1 MSFVVGLYPTLRYFA
16 PLELTA
22 QTGMSVLRNFI
33 QMKKVLFGLY
43 NDDTELLD
51 AIVKANDAGLD
62 IMDVYTPFPVH
73 GLDDVMGLSES
84 RLHQAGFIYGALGT
98 MTALGVMTWV
108 FTRDWPII
116 FGGKP
121 YFSFPAFV
129 PITFELTV
137 LFAAVGMVLT
147 FYIVCGLG
155 PSTEAKVLHDRITDD
170 KFCIAFDT
178 SNMSQIDV
186 EKYAAFLDSSGAA
199 EIHTKDI

>member
-1 MSFVVGLYPTLRYFA
+1 MSKEVLY
-16 PLELTA
+16 
-22 QTGMSVLRNFI
+22 
-33 QMKKVLFGLY
+33 GLY
-43 NDDTELLD
+43 NDENELFA
-51 AIVKANDAGLD
+51 AIEKAKAAHLD

-73 GLDDVMGLSES
+73 GLDDVMELSES
-84 RLHQAGFIYGALGT
+84 RLHIAGFVYGALGT

-155 PSTEAKVLHDRITDD
+155 PFAAGNPVLDDRITDD

-178 SNMSQIDV
+178 TGMSQIDV
-186 EKYAAFLDSSGAA
+186 EKYATFFEGTGVA
-199 EIHTKDI
+199 EVNTKII